1 MQRKYLKKENI
12 LTIPNLLSLIRIL
25 LIPFI
30 IWLYCAQKA
39 YLHTII
45 VIALSGFTDIIDGK
59 IARKFNMVS
68 DVGKVLDPVA
78 DSEIKYYG
86 KIAYMIDAT
95 EDFKF
100 ARQSIIEAGNIQKI
114 PINTGK
120 LKFAKPSNPKRK
132 YALKVIIRQRTGPKK
147 VCTAKYSYEE
157 LGTRFFGQGLFSGG

>member
-39 YLHTII
+39 YLCTII

-68 DVGKVLDPVA
+68 NVGKVLDPLP
-78 DSEIKYYG
+78 I
-86 KIAYMIDAT
+86 
-95 EDFKF
+95 
-100 ARQSIIEAGNIQKI
+100 SISWH
-114 PINTGK
+114 TGDG
-120 LKFAKPSNPKRK
+120 
-132 YALKVIIRQRTGPKK
+132 ALGVGMMKDI
-147 VCTAKYSYEE
+147 
-157 LGTRFFGQGLFSGG
+157 L

>member
-1 MQRKYLKKENI
+1 MKKDISNWI
-12 LTIPNLLSLIRIL
+12 NLASAIGTIGATTVALWLALRDTGRHVDGTFIWEAASSYQPIL
-25 LIPFI
+25 LI
-30 IWLYCAQKA
+30 QN
-39 YLHTII
+39 T
-45 VIALSGFTDIIDGK
+45 SGK
-59 IARKFNMVS
+59 IV
-68 DVGKVLDPVA
+68 VLE
-78 DSEIKYYG
+78 SIEIKYYG

-147 VCTAKYSYEE
+147 VCTVKYSYEE
-157 LGTRFFGQGLFSGG
+157 LDARFFGQGLFSGG

>member
-1 MQRKYLKKENI
+1 
-12 LTIPNLLSLIRIL
+12 
-25 LIPFI
+25 
-30 IWLYCAQKA
+30 
-39 YLHTII
+39 
-45 VIALSGFTDIIDGK
+45 
-59 IARKFNMVS
+59 
-68 DVGKVLDPVA
+68 
-78 DSEIKYYG
+78 
-86 KIAYMIDAT
+86 MIDAT

>member
-1 MQRKYLKKENI
+1 MDISISNWINLASAI
-12 LTIPNLLSLIRIL
+12 GTIGATTVALWLALRDTGRHVDGTFIWEAASSYQPIL
-25 LIPFI
+25 LI
-30 IWLYCAQKA
+30 QN
-39 YLHTII
+39 TSRRI
-45 VIALSGFTDIIDGK
+45 V
-59 IARKFNMVS
+59 
-68 DVGKVLDPVA
+68 VLE
-78 DSEIKYYG
+78 SIEIKYYG

-147 VCTAKYSYEE
+147 VCAVKYSYEE
-157 LGTRFFGQGLFSGG
+157 LGTRFFGQGLFSGS